1 MPPITRI
8 ALRALENLGGPKVL
22 IAAVPGGAKALA
34 QEAGVSPGRVSQV
47 LRQNP
52 LPLEWASLISDL
64 IGCST
69 WEVYE
74 QLGQRCPSSPLGPLF
89 DATSGSS
96 FQSVS

>member
-8 ALRALENLGGPKVL
+8 ALRALENLGGPRVL
-22 IAAVPGGAKALA
+22 LAAVPGGVKALA

-52 LPLEWASLISDL
+52 LPVEWASLIADL

-74 QLGQRCPSSPLGPLF
+74 QLGQRSPISPLGPLF
-89 DATSGSS
+89 DATTDIPM
-96 FQSVS
+96 QSA